1 MFLFKPEDAGLLRK
15 LSFSRKLRICNILQC
30 PWSAFLTLDA
40 IVYRLCSKLVCLL
53 VQPSVLSKLKMIA
66 YYIKCHIAVNYGFVM
81 FYSAGPWAEFLTLHL
96 SMLLHFEQKLSNL
109 ILKTY
114 PGQLLG
120 SFPLAIVLSV

>member
-15 LSFSRKLRICNILQC
+15 LSFSSKLRICNILQC

-53 VQPSVLSKLKMIA
+53 VQPSVLS
-66 YYIKCHIAVNYGFVM
+66 FVM

-114 PGQLLG
+114 PEQLLG